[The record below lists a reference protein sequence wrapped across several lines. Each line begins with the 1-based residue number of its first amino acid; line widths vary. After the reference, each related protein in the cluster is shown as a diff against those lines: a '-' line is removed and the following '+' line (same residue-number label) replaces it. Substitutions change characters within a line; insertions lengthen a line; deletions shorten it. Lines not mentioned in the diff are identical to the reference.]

1 MKVLLVGTG
10 SIGRR
15 HLASLRRLRADVRV
29 DVLREGERAVDQST
43 DGLGAEV
50 SIVTDLDRA
59 LLQRPDLMVIAN
71 PSAMHLRY
79 LMAAIEH
86 RIPFYAEKPVLT
98 NEADV
103 QALKRCIEG
112 AGPHSVPSMVGCNLR
127 FLPSLRA
134 LRTLVESGELGRV
147 LRASFEA
154 GQWLPDWRPASDYRA
169 SYSASRALGG
179 GVALDLIH
187 EVDAAR
193 WLLGDFKTV
202 SGELWRGSSLEIET
216 EDCACLLM
224 KAVNGPVA
232 TVQLDYVS
240 RQPFRRYRL
249 VGDQATVEWD
259 LPGRYVAVSTAQGR
273 RELPLGPDAFDVG
286 QTYITAMAELLLAIQ
301 AGTTS
306 SQPIEEGL
314 ASLELVLRAKAAAA
328 IPS

>member
-15 HLASLRRLRADVRV
+15 HLSSLRRLHAELRV
-29 DVLREGERAVDQST
+29 EVLREGERAADLGT
-43 DGLGAEV
+43 DGLGAGV
-50 SIVTDLDRA
+50 SVVTDLDLA
-59 LLQRPDLMVIAN
+59 LRQRPDLMVIAN

-79 LMAAIEH
+79 LVAAIEH

-98 NEADV
+98 SDADV
-103 QALKRCIEG
+103 QVLKRCIEV
-112 AGPHSVPSMVGCNLR
+112 AGSQMVPSMVGCNLR
-127 FLPSLRA
+127 FLPSLQA
-134 LRTLVESGELGRV
+134 LRTLVDSGELGRV
-147 LRASFEA
+147 VRASFEA

-193 WLLGDFKTV
+193 WLLGDFTRV

-224 KAVNGPVA
+224 KAASGPVA

-240 RQPFRRYRL
+240 RLPFRRYRL
-249 VGDQATVEWD
+249 VGDQASAEWD
-259 LPGRYVAVSTAQGR
+259 LPGRSLAVSTAQGR

-286 QTYITAMAELLLAIQ
+286 QTYITAMSELLSAIQ

-314 ASLELVLRAKAAAA
+314 ASLELVLRARAVSA
-328 IPS
+328 IAS

>member
-15 HLASLRRLRADVRV
+15 HLASLRRLRGDLLV
-29 DVLREGERAVDQST
+29 DVLREGGRAADQST
-43 DGLGAEV
+43 EGLGDGV
-50 SIVTDLDRA
+50 SVVTDLDRA
-59 LLQRPDLMVIAN
+59 LARRPDLMVIAN
-71 PSAMHLRY
+71 PSALHLRY
-79 LMAAIEH
+79 LLAAVEH

-98 NEADV
+98 TQADV
-103 QALKRCIEG
+103 LELKRCIDRARPG
-112 AGPHSVPSMVGCNLR
+112 TVPSMVGCNLR

-134 LRTLVESGELGRV
+134 LRTQIESGELGRV
-147 LRASFEA
+147 IRASFEA

-169 SYSASRALGG
+169 SYSAKPALGG

-193 WLLGDFKTV
+193 WLLGDFSMV
-202 SGELWRGSSLEIET
+202 SGQFWRGSSLEIET

-224 KAVNGPVA
+224 KAASGPVA

-249 VGDQATVEWD
+249 VGDQASAEWD

-273 RELPLGPDAFDVG
+273 RELPLGPDAFDVS
-286 QTYITAMAELLLAIQ
+286 QTYIAAMSELLSAIQ

-314 ASLELVLRAKAAAA
+314 ASLELVLRAKASASL
-328 IPS
+328 PT